1 MWRELRAR
9 GPADVGIEAFGV
21 NGATPHLKT
30 TLLPL
35 DEMVHVMARVDM
47 EGGRSMEYLATP
59 MGTRARYEFPVN
71 MSNMPSLREV
81 VEVLTRE
88 AQ

>member
-1 MWRELRAR
+1 M
-9 GPADVGIEAFGV
+9 EAFGV
-21 NGATPHLKT
+21 NGTTSHLKT

-35 DEMVHVMARVDM
+35 DETVHVMARVEM

-59 MGTRARYEFPVN
+59 HGTRARYEFPVN

-81 VEVLTRE
+81 VEALTRE
-88 AQ
+88 SKS